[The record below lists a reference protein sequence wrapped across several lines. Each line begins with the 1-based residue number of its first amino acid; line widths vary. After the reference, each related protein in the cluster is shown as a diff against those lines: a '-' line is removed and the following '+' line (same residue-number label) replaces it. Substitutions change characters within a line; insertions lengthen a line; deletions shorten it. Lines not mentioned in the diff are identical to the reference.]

1 MIRGQR
7 QIYERNRRQEPKET
21 ETERPVS
28 NGKGRSEGRCLK
40 MIWFPGRGKKRR
52 EWRRTKNKK
61 GTISESWQWNYIIII
76 INDVYSL

>member
-40 MIWFPGRGKKRR
+40 MIWFPGRGKKEKRM
-52 EWRRTKNKK
+52 ETNK
-61 GTISESWQWNYIIII
+61 E
-76 INDVYSL
+76 